1 MKSFTAMKFAA
12 IAAAGALALT
22 ACGGSGEQG
31 TAEGGDEAV
40 KIGISQFVSHPSLDA
55 VVTGFKA

>member
-31 TAEGGDEAV
+31 AAGGGHAGGV
-40 KIGISQFVSHPSLDA
+40 RPRLPATHTGAFARGIHA
-55 VVTGFKA
+55 